1 MNPAKCALLLFVVC
15 SIAFFGASA
24 CRRERQATI
33 DPKSLNPGTEPQL
46 LMFGGWRDADKGI
59 FLAKSDIGA
68 QERIY
73 FALAKPNGE
82 PVVVDNAPKIEI
94 NIGFNIP
101 NIAGANVGGKSAQF
115 YTRTDDSGKITKAG
129 LYIAHS
135 SKSNIKSQHFDLEPV
150 THTLHGWSSNDVY
163 AVFSAE
169 GKKVFMADENASTVW
184 DIKLQNITSFH
195 QVALA
200 GDKRGFYIVGDTA
213 LPGFG
218 IEYVD
223 FNKYTDYFKRKTQSF
238 NILNVPR
245 PKDAQATYRALM
257 SPDQKTLALLTNTQ
271 PVGGEGDFHPEAQNK
286 LSLYDL
292 QTRQLT
298 REYELPRGAADLKNM
313 LFVSG
318 PWWRADNRAIGFD
331 LRPAR
336 EQKTFYTIDLSTGE
350 ITNWFTS
357 GNSPK

>member
-1 MNPAKCALLLFVVC
+1 
-15 SIAFFGASA
+15 
-24 CRRERQATI
+24 
-33 DPKSLNPGTEPQL
+33 
-46 LMFGGWRDADKGI
+46 MFGGWRDAGKGI
-59 FLAKSDIGA
+59 FLAKSETGT
-68 QERIY
+68 QERVY
-73 FALAKPNGE
+73 FALAKPNDA
-82 PVVVDNAPKIEI
+82 PVVDHNAPKIEI
-94 NIGFNIP
+94 NIGSNFP

-115 YTRTDDSGKITKAG
+115 YTKTDDSGKITKAG
-129 LYIAHS
+129 IYIAYP
-135 SKSNIKSQHFDLEPV
+135 SKSNRESRHFDLEPV

-169 GKKVFMADENASTVW
+169 GKKVFMVDDSSSQVW
-184 DIKLQNITSFH
+184 DIKLQNITSFN

-200 GDKRGFYIVGDTA
+200 GDKKGFYIVGDTA

-223 FNKYTDYFKRKTQSF
+223 FNKYTDYFKRKTESF
-238 NILNVPR
+238 SVLNVPK
-245 PKDAQATYRALM
+245 PKDAQATFRALI
-257 SPDQKTLALLTNTQ
+257 SPDQKTLALLTNTH
-271 PVGGEGDFHPEAQNK
+271 PDKGGDFYPDAENK

-292 QTRQLT
+292 QTKQLT

-318 PWWRADNRAIGFD
+318 PWWRADNQALGFD

>member
-1 MNPAKCALLLFVVC
+1 M
-15 SIAFFGASA
+15 AFFGAAA
-24 CRRERQATI
+24 CGRSSRQAPT
-33 DPKSLNPGTEPQL
+33 DPKTLNPGIDPQL
-46 LMFGGWRDADKGI
+46 IMFGGWRDADKGI
-59 FLAKSDIGA
+59 FLAKSEIGT
-68 QERIY
+68 QERVY

-82 PVVVDNAPKIEI
+82 PVLDDSAPKIEI
-94 NIGFNIP
+94 NIGSNFP

-115 YTRTDDSGKITKAG
+115 YTKTDDSGKITKAG
-129 LYIAHS
+129 IYIAYS
-135 SKSNIKSQHFDLEPV
+135 SKSNKESQHFDLEPV

-169 GKKVFMADENASTVW
+169 GKKVFMVDDNSSRVW
-184 DIKLQNITSFH
+184 DIKLQNITSFN

-200 GDKRGFYIVGDTA
+200 GDKRGFYIVGDTT

-218 IEYVD
+218 LEYVD
-223 FNKYTDYFKRKTQSF
+223 FNKYTDYFNRKTQSF
-238 NILNVPR
+238 TILNVPK
-245 PKDAQATYRALM
+245 PKDAQATFRALI
-257 SPDQKTLALLTNTQ
+257 SPDQKTLALLTNTH
-271 PVGGEGDFHPEAQNK
+271 PVGAGGDFHPDAENK

-298 REYELPRGAADLKNM
+298 REYELPRGAADLRNM

-318 PWWRADNRAIGFD
+318 PWWRADNRALGFD
-331 LRPAR
+331 LRPTR

>member
-1 MNPAKCALLLFVVC
+1 MNPAKCALLFVVC
-15 SIAFFGASA
+15 SMAFFGASA
-24 CRRERQATI
+24 CRSPRQSTP
-33 DPKSLNPGTEPQL
+33 DPKSLNPGIEPHL
-46 LMFGGWRDADKGI
+46 LMFGGWRDAGKGI
-59 FLAKSDIGA
+59 FLAKSETGT
-68 QERIY
+68 QERVY
-73 FALAKPNGE
+73 FALAKPNDE
-82 PVVVDNAPKIEI
+82 PVVDDNAPKMEI
-94 NIGFNIP
+94 NIGFNFA

-115 YTRTDDSGKITKAG
+115 YTKTDDSGKITKAG
-129 LYIAHS
+129 IYIAHS
-135 SKSNIKSQHFDLEPV
+135 SKSNKESQHFDLEPV

-169 GKKVFMADENASTVW
+169 GKKVFMVDENASRVW
-184 DIKLQNITSFH
+184 DIKLQNITSFN
-195 QVALA
+195 QVALG

-238 NILNVPR
+238 SVLNVPK
-245 PKDAQATYRALM
+245 PKDAQATFRALI
-257 SPDQKTLALLTNTQ
+257 SPDQKTLALLTNTH
-271 PVGGEGDFHPEAQNK
+271 PDIGGDFHPDAENK

-292 QTRQLT
+292 QTKQLT
-298 REYELPRGAADLKNM
+298 REYELPRGAADLRNM
-313 LFVSG
+313 LFLSG
-318 PWWRADNRAIGFD
+318 PWWRADNQAIGFD

>member
-1 MNPAKCALLLFVVC
+1 MNPAKCVLLFVVC
-15 SIAFFGASA
+15 LIPFFGASA
-24 CRRERQATI
+24 CRSLRQSTS
-33 DPKSLNPGTEPQL
+33 DPKNSNPGTEPHL

-59 FLAKSDIGA
+59 FLAKSETGT
-68 QERIY
+68 QERLY
-73 FALAKPNGE
+73 FALARPNDE
-82 PVVVDNAPKIEI
+82 PIVDDNAPKIEI
-94 NIGFNIP
+94 NIGSNFP

-115 YTRTDDSGKITKAG
+115 YTKTDDSGKITKAG
-129 LYIAHS
+129 IYIAYS
-135 SKSNIKSQHFDLEPV
+135 SKSNKQSQHSDLEPV

-169 GKKVFMADENASTVW
+169 GKKVFMVSDSSSAVW
-184 DIKLQNITSFH
+184 DVKLQNITSFN

-200 GDKRGFYIVGDTA
+200 NDKRGFYIVGDTA

-223 FNKYTDYFKRKTQSF
+223 FNKYTDYFKQKTQSF
-238 NILNVPR
+238 SILNVPK
-245 PKDAQATYRALM
+245 PKDAQATFRALL
-257 SPDQKTLALLTNTQ
+257 SPDQKTLALLTNTH
-271 PVGGEGDFHPEAQNK
+271 PDGGGDFHPDAENK

-292 QTRQLT
+292 QTKQLT
-298 REYELPRGAADLKNM
+298 REYELPRGGADLRNM
-313 LFVSG
+313 LFLSG
-318 PWWRADNRAIGFD
+318 PWWRADNQAIGFD
-331 LRPAR
+331 LRLTR